1 MIIQSIFL
9 LALLFLNL
17 NSLPL
22 KRNSNLDPLWYLT
35 KFGYLNYPSESRNA
49 KKTASLRMLSPS
61 SVSSNS
67 STFNALDVAI
77 RKFQKFSGLN
87 TTGKLDNATLKM
99 MSLPRCG
106 HPDLLASNYL
116 RENSRTRNKRYV
128 LQGSR
133 WSKSK
138 LRFKIAKYPKFSSM
152 SKELIDK
159 EINRALGIWSEV
171 SDIQFEQVKDPTFME
186 MLLYNTHAK
195 PPTHFGNQ
203 KEEIANKLTQ
213 KADIDVRF
221 ETGYHGD
228 AEPFDGS
235 GLILGNYSIKATICL
250 ISINCE

>member
-1 MIIQSIFL
+1 MIICNVFV
-9 LALLFLNL
+9 LALLFLNS
-17 NSLPL
+17 NSQPV
-22 KRNSNLDPLWYLT
+22 KKNSNLDPLWYLT
-35 KFGYLNYPSESRNA
+35 KFGYLNYPNELRNA
-49 KKTASLRMLSPS
+49 KKTASLRMLLPS
-61 SVSSNS
+61 SASSNS

-87 TTGKLDNATLKM
+87 TTGKLDNATLQM

-106 HPDLLASNYL
+106 HPDLLTSNYL
-116 RENSRTRNKRYV
+116 NQNSRTRNKRYV

-159 EINRALGIWSEV
+159 EINRALRIWSEV
-171 SDIQFEQVKDPTFME
+171 SDIEFEQVKDPTFME
-186 MLLYNTHAK
+186 MLLYNTQAK
-195 PPTHFGNQ
+195 PTQYIGGQ
-203 KEEIANKLTQ
+203 KQEIKNKLTQ

-235 GLILGNYSIKATICL
+235 GLILGNFID
-250 ISINCE
+250 N